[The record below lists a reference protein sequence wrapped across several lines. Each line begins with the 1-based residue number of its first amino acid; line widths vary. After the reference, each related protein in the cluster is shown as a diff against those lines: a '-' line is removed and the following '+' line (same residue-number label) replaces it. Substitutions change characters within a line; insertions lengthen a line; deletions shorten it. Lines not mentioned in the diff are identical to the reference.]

1 MLRAAVYHAEQPQNA
16 VWQALYLADL
26 ARKRGRL
33 ALQNVTEE
41 LRDAPFL
48 HRAISMVVDGLPAD
62 EVERML
68 SRDAEAAFERHQ
80 SSAGILRR
88 AGEVAPAMGLIGTPI
103 GLVPMP
109 IGRASCRER
118 VCPSVVISVVAGSS

>member
-41 LRDAPFL
+41 LRAAPFL

-62 EVERML
+62 EVESML

-80 SSAGILRR
+80 RSAGILRP
-88 AGEVAPAMGLIGTPI
+88 AHEVAPALGLTGTPLRL
-103 GLVPMP
+103 G
-109 IGRASCRER
+109 
-118 VCPSVVISVVAGSS
+118 

>member
-1 MLRAAVYHAEQPQNA
+1 MFRHTPISTRTDTHLPYPTLFRSFLVTTISFSLSEIAAAQGLMLRAAVYHAEQPQNA

-62 EVERML
+62 EVERK
-68 SRDAEAAFERHQ
+68 
-80 SSAGILRR
+80 
-88 AGEVAPAMGLIGTPI
+88 
-103 GLVPMP
+103 
-109 IGRASCRER
+109 IGRASWRER
-118 VCPSVVISVVAGSS
+118 GWQYG

>member
-41 LRDAPFL
+41 LSDAPVL
-48 HRAISMVVDGLPAD
+48 HLAISMVVDGLPAD

-68 SRDAEAAFERHQ
+68 SRDTEAAFVSHPRPAGTLRHP
-80 SSAGILRR
+80 
-88 AGEVAPAMGLIGTPI
+88 GEVAPATAPTS
-103 GLVPMP
+103 PP
-109 IGRASCRER
+109 HA
-118 VCPSVVISVVAGSS
+118 PS

>member
-68 SRDAEAAFERHQ
+68 SRDAEAALERHKRP
-80 SSAGILRR
+80 AGIRRR
-88 AGEVAPAMGLIGTPI
+88 AGEVAPTMGLIRPLI
-103 GLVPMP
+103 DLVHLP
-109 IGRASCRER
+109 GRLAE
-118 VCPSVVISVVAGSS
+118 PPPNPP